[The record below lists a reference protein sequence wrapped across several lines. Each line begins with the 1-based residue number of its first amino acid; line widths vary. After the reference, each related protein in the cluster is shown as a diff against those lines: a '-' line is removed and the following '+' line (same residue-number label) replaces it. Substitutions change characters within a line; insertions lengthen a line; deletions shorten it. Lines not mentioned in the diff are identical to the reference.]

1 MLADPKYQV
10 KPTLGESRGHRSTR
24 PLYKSKERKRW
35 PWGSSGFRG
44 SLPFLLCPSVS
55 GWLALDCV
63 TYLPGA
69 QEHRHEVPEPCAQP
83 NQQPQG
89 PQEPRAAAERA
100 QWGHLCRAHCQDDSR
115 GEAWGWD
122 LCAMGWE
129 ARFLQLCAG
138 LGGGGFWLHE
148 DEPGASY
155 GQTSDSSCLQ
165 SF

>member
-1 MLADPKYQV
+1 MAM
-10 KPTLGESRGHRSTR
+10 
-24 PLYKSKERKRW
+24 
-35 PWGSSGFRG
+35 GSSGFRE

-83 NQQPQG
+83 NQQSQG

-122 LCAMGWE
+122 LCTVGRE
-129 ARFLQLCAG
+129 ARLLQLCAG
-138 LGGGGFWLHE
+138 LRGGGFWLHE

-155 GQTSDSSCLQ
+155 SQTVFSDSSCLKASGPSGSWTWLMHIKYYFKQ
-165 SF
+165 FRFTGQFFLHTN